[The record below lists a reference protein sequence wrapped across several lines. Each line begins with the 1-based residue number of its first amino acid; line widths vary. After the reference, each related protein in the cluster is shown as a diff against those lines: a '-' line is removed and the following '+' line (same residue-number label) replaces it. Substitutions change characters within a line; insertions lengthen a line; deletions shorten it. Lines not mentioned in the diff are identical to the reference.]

1 VIALL
6 DPRMWLAA
14 MGLVALGAIGGY
26 VTHWRGESARWEARV
41 EQAHHAAAMK
51 LIRTHERQQEAM
63 NHAHDQAAAA
73 RRDADA
79 AAAAAGG
86 LRDTV
91 AGLRRRATAACSSPA
106 AASAFDLLADLQ
118 RRADEEAVELA
129 RYADAAR
136 IAGQACERAYES
148 LTPPK
153 GNP

>member
-1 VIALL
+1 MFSLL

-91 AGLRRRATAACSSPA
+91 AGLRQRATAACSSPA
-106 AASAFDLLADLQ
+106 AASTIDLFADVFLEVE
-118 RRADEEAVELA
+118 RAGRAMAEEAD
-129 RYADAAR
+129 RRR
-136 IAGQACERAYES
+136 IAGLACEASYGAIER
-148 LTPPK
+148 
-153 GNP
+153 